1 MPDPGTAPGVEEQDA
16 TANDAEQTAAL
27 EDAQPIEDP
36 DIESRGVLSED
47 EQPSAHNTHVLSE
60 WVPPARDGLRT
71 AIRAF
76 DLPEHHAKTQRRL
89 AFATLGLAG
98 LLYVGAGICLAF
110 DVVSDDQFSRLTA
123 AFSPF
128 TALAAGAIG
137 FYFGKK
143 D

>member
-1 MPDPGTAPGVEEQDA
+1 MPDPGTAPGVEEQHA
-16 TANDAEQTAAL
+16 TASDAEQTDAL
-27 EDAQPIEDP
+27 GDAQSMGEPGT
-36 DIESRGVLSED
+36 ESHGVLSED
-47 EQPSAHNTHVLSE
+47 EQPSAFNARVLTE
-60 WVPPARDGLRT
+60 WVPPARDRLRT
-71 AIRAF
+71 AIRTF